1 MDRELEEEIEI
12 DKRRIVYLCQRILAK
27 DIDLILAIKEIDELN
42 FLTANVF
49 GEHIIN
55 EEWVMFVITLIDHL
69 AQIRK
74 KKESIEILKFYEQ
87 SIIEFAEETIEL
99 LGIADTDQLYNQLTL
114 ALKKTNFKECIHL
127 VKMLI
132 TSEDKTCIGKLL
144 TYFDDNSDPEKTEI
158 LIAIAKKIEHYPI
171 EILQN
176 LSSLIPEV
184 KDWAYYLLFNMLKN
198 KKTFLIF
205 WENRSLVKDQ
215 DLLFL
220 LKLIS
225 ENDAKHIS
233 EMKSI
238 NELVK
243 NLKS

>member
-1 MDRELEEEIEI
+1 MDGEAKEIEI
-12 DKRRIVYLCQRILAK
+12 DKRRVVYLCQKILAK
-27 DIDLILAIKEIDELN
+27 DIDIFLAIEEIDKLN
-42 FLTANVF
+42 SSMANVF
-49 GEHIIN
+49 GEHIID
-55 EEWVMFVITLIDHL
+55 EEWIMFIGIFIDRVN
-69 AQIRK
+69 QTRRK
-74 KKESIEILKFYEQ
+74 NEDREILKFYEQ
-87 SIIEFAEETIEL
+87 DVIKFAQETIEL
-99 LGIADTDQLYNQLTL
+99 LGIADVKQLYNQLTL
-114 ALKKTNFKECIHL
+114 ALEKINYEECLYL
-127 VKMLI
+127 VEMI
-132 TSEDKTCIGKLL
+132 IASEDKNCIDKLF
-144 TYFDDNSDPEKTEI
+144 TYFDDNSNAEKTEI
-158 LIAIAKKIEHYPI
+158 LLAIAKKIEYYPI

-205 WENRSLVKDQ
+205 RENRSLIKDQ

-220 LKLIS
+220 LEMIS

-238 NELVK
+238 NELIK